1 MSDKKNNISIQE
13 LVYRVSAATRSSMTH
28 EFADFLI
35 GYGWQVNED
44 VFVSDI
50 EGYVGLLFTDG
61 DILDKETVEQNI
73 EQGLYDCE
81 EFMLD
86 FYQVNY
92 EGENE
97 KGEEEEFNGSLRD
110 CLRKFNMASF
120 KKQWKLEELNENW
133 KGYEEYIF
141 NDTESELTYDDIFNE
156 Y

>member
-1 MSDKKNNISIQE
+1 MNDKKINIIIQE

-28 EFADFLI
+28 EFSDFLI

-44 VFVSDI
+44 VFVSDV
-50 EGYVGLLFTDG
+50 EGYVGLFFTDG

-73 EQGLYDCE
+73 EWGLGDCE

-92 EGENE
+92 EGKNE
-97 KGEEEEFNGSLRD
+97 KGKDEEFTGTLRD

-120 KKQWKLEELNENW
+120 KKQWKLEDLNENW

-141 NDTESELTYDDIFNE
+141 NDTESEESYEDIFDK

>member
-97 KGEEEEFNGSLRD
+97 KV
-110 CLRKFNMASF
+110 
-120 KKQWKLEELNENW
+120 KKKNLMVH
-133 KGYEEYIF
+133 
-141 NDTESELTYDDIFNE
+141 
-156 Y
+156 